1 MKSKNWQRAH
11 AVWCLSSKNR
21 LKCFVTVIKSNQH
34 FNCQTFPFLAGTK
47 LHVHGVYCASPIKTT
62 EAFEYSY
69 DDVEIKSQPKGA
81 QKVATVGVH
90 KKYYVSQ

>member
-1 MKSKNWQRAH
+1 MAFSPIFHDCHQKIQFLFWLVSK
-11 AVWCLSSKNR
+11 CLSSKNR

-69 DDVEIKSQPKGA
+69 DDVEIKSHPKGA
-81 QKVATVGVH
+81 
-90 KKYYVSQ
+90 